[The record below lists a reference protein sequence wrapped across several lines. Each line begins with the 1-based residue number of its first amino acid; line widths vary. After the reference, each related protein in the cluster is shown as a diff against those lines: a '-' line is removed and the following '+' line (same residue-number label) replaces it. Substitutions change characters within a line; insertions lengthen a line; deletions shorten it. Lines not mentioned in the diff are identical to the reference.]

1 MKFSARGKQQN
12 TTGSAIMIQIS
23 DCLFNLVARLVNII
37 HILLNLEAW
46 TLQEGGSFRCFLYS
60 LREQL
65 RQENI
70 RHESACESLIGL

>member
-23 DCLFNLVARLVNII
+23 DYLSNLVARLVNII

-46 TLQEGGSFRCFLYS
+46 TLQE
-60 LREQL
+60 
-65 RQENI
+65 
-70 RHESACESLIGL
+70 